1 MGSSAGTV
9 SIPALPEMIESY
21 EINQEFINKYDKE
34 YSEDLISG
42 IFVSS

>member
-21 EINQEFINKYDKE
+21 EVIEEYNNKYDKE
-34 YSEDLISG
+34 
-42 IFVSS
+42 